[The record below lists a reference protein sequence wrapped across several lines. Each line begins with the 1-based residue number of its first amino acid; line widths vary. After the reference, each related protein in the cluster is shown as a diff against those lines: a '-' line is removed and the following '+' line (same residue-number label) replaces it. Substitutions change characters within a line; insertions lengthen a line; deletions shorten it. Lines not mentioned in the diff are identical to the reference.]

1 MTFSERKAIRIVAQ
15 RISACTGI
23 SRREVESRLH
33 CHDTEQEILDDHA
46 MCLLLGLPT
55 EPVPFWRI
63 IFRSERYGCLRE
75 EDIEGLVRLVRM
87 LDMIDAADEAMTI
100 ECEYEKESDRWIASV
115 VHLPGVMGYH
125 RNRGDAIDKAI
136 SLARE
141 VMHDRIQHGEW
152 QGSVDDLRFV
162 VTDTEGKET

>member
-1 MTFSERKAIRIVAQ
+1 MTFSERKAIRIAAQ

-46 MCLLLGLPT
+46 MCLLLGLPSAK
-55 EPVPFWRI
+55 VPFWRI
-63 IFRSERYGCLRE
+63 AFRAEKYGSLRE
-75 EDIEGLVRLVRM
+75 EDIEELTRL
-87 LDMIDAADEAMTI
+87 LDMIDAADDAMTI
-100 ECEYEKESDRWIASV
+100 ECEYEKDSDRWIASV
-115 VHLPGVMGYH
+115 MQLPGVMGYH

-152 QGSVDDLRFV
+152 QGSVDHLRFTV
-162 VTDTEGKET
+162 ADNEGRVK